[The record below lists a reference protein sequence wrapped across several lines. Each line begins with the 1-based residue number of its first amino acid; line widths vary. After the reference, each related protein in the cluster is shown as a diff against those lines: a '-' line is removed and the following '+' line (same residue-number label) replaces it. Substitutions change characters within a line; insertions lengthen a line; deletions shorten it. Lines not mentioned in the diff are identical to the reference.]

1 MSIEKARDFLAKVLP
16 FGDNDNDAYYN
27 IHWRS
32 QSQDGKY
39 YWGGRAAQTLDGL
52 VKSLSWAT
60 KQTDIKDVYVCMS
73 SQSTA
78 EERTS
83 KAGFK
88 YLNAVRSQ
96 SHVVS
101 LKSLYIDIDVKEG
114 GYADTKTAVLA
125 FRQFLDDTKLPKP
138 SAIVASGSGGIHV
151 HWALDRALPRLE
163 WQVLANALA
172 KATRD
177 MGLHCD
183 QQCTI
188 DSARILRIPGTWNAK
203 SDPPKPV
210 ELMLLGQEVSVD
222 TMKEALAKYI
232 EANPLPQL
240 TQRVNN
246 SDLTDGIGGEAKPVD
261 LNSVAK
267 SCGFIREAIETGGAR
282 YNNPLWFLTT
292 TIATFTDG
300 GREDAHRM
308 ASGHADYTPEKT
320 DELYDRVLKAREER
334 DIGWPKCEKIELSGC
349 NSCKTCPLLGN
360 KRSPLNYGFIAANDD
375 PPADILPDG
384 FFRNPEGYVFRRAVG
399 DDGTP
404 LAILISPYPMTD
416 AWLQDNPWVLHF
428 NTVVAGHRRKIELQ
442 LEIIQSRDG
451 FPKFLAAHGML
462 LKDKADKIL
471 KEFFVAWIQKLQQ
484 TKDAVVSSIPYGW
497 VTKPNNTIEGFTYG
511 GRVWTKDGDR
521 PAASADPV
529 LSSQY
534 APKGELK
541 NWLELSK
548 MTTDQQR
555 PALNALLASAFAG
568 PLVRFTGQPG
578 VLLSAY
584 SSESG
589 IGKTTTMRI
598 AQAVWG
604 HPYKGLQGLSDTML
618 SVLNKMGQL
627 RELPMFWDELKTEAD
642 TTKFVSLVFQLTGGK
657 ERSRMRSDL
666 THREVGD
673 WKTLLV
679 SASNDSLID
688 PMQRQVKSSTAGLY
702 RLFEFQVTR
711 GVKGRKQGA
720 AVDRAIAKLADNYG
734 QAGLLYA
741 QFLGSNAE
749 RIEKE
754 VAEFHDALQQE
765 LDNKEDERFWFAN
778 MTALLMGARYA
789 NECGLTE
796 IDLDELKQFFVDTL
810 NGMRKEI
817 ADTPSDMTNTMS
829 VSNIL
834 AQFLNAMRARH
845 TLFTNKIHV
854 GAGKPAVGSVQ
865 VKGDTSKLDGI
876 YVQVG
881 SDDGLMRISSTYLSR
896 WLSDHDYSIHAFRKA
911 LKEEFGMKVI
921 NGKMASGT
929 SFVGATEYIIE
940 LDMND
945 PRLKGFVE

>member
-1 MSIEKARDFLAKVLP
+1 MSVEKARDFLAKVLP
-16 FGDNDNDAYYN
+16 FNDNDNAYYN

-32 QSQDGKY
+32 LSENGKY
-39 YWGGRAAQTLDGL
+39 YWGGRAAQSLEGL

-60 KQTDIKDVYVCMS
+60 KQSDIKDVYVCMS

-78 EERTS
+78 EERVS
-83 KAGFK
+83 KAGYK

-125 FRQFLDDTKLPKP
+125 FRQFLDDTGLPKP

-151 HWALDRALPRLE
+151 HWALDHALPRHE
-163 WQVLANALA
+163 WQILANALA

-203 SDPPKPV
+203 SDPPRPV

-222 TMKEALAKYI
+222 TMKQALSKYV
-232 EANPLPQL
+232 ETPALPAL
-240 TQRVNN
+240 TSKVSN
-246 SDLTDGIGGEAKPVD
+246 DELTDGIGGEAKPVNLD
-261 LNSVAK
+261 SVAK
-267 SCGFIREAIETGGAR
+267 NCGFIREAIETGGAR

-292 TIATFTDG
+292 TIATFTDN

-320 DELYDRVLKAREER
+320 DELYDRALKAREER

-349 NSCKTCPLLGN
+349 NACKTCPLLGN
-360 KRSPLNYGFIAANDD
+360 KRSPLNYGFVAANDD

-404 LAILISPYPMTD
+404 MAILISPYPMTD

-428 NTVVAGHRRKIELQ
+428 NTVVAGHRRKIDLP
-442 LEIIQSRDG
+442 LEVIQTRDG

-471 KEFFVAWIQKLQQ
+471 KEFFVAWIQKLQH
-484 TKDAVVSSIPYGW
+484 TKDAVVSSIPFGW
-497 VTKPNNTIEGFTYG
+497 VNKPNGSIEGFTYG

-529 LSSQY
+529 FASQY
-534 APKGELK
+534 SPRGELSK
-541 NWLELSK
+541 WLELSK

-555 PALNALLASAFAG
+555 PALNAILAAAFAG

-578 VLLSAY
+578 LLMSAY
-584 SSESG
+584 SIESG

-604 HPYKGLQGLSDTML
+604 HPYKGLQGLTDTQL
-618 SVLNKMGQL
+618 SVMNKMGQL
-627 RELPMFWDELKTEAD
+627 RELPMFWDELKTESD
-642 TTKFVSLVFQLTGGK
+642 TNKFVNLVFQLSGGK
-657 ERSRMRSDL
+657 ERSRMKSDL
-666 THREVGD
+666 SHRETGD
-673 WKTLLV
+673 WWTVLV

-688 PMQRQVKSSTAGLY
+688 PMQRQTKSTTAGLY

-711 GVKGRKQGA
+711 GVKGRIEGA
-720 AVDRAIAKLADNYG
+720 HVDRALAKLADNFG
-734 QAGLLYA
+734 HAGLAYA

-749 RIEKE
+749 RIEQE
-754 VAEFHDALQQE
+754 VADFHDNLQRE
-765 LDNKEDERFWFAN
+765 FDNKSDERMWFAT
-778 MTALLMGARYA
+778 MTSVLMGAQYA
-789 NECGLTE
+789 NECGLTD
-796 IDLDELKQFFVDTL
+796 IDVDELKAFFVDVL
-810 NGMRKEI
+810 GKMRKEI
-817 ADTPSDMTNTMS
+817 ENTPTDMTNQQS
-829 VSNIL
+829 VMNIL
-834 AQFLNAMRARH
+834 AQFLNAMRTRH
-845 TLFTNKIHV
+845 TLFTNRIHV
-854 GAGKPAVGSVQ
+854 GQGKPPVGSIQ

-876 YVQVG
+876 YVQIG
-881 SDDGLMRISSTYLSR
+881 QDDGLMRINSTYFSR
-896 WLSDHDYSIHAFRKA
+896 WLTDHEYGVHAVRKA
-911 LKEEFGMKVI
+911 LLEDFGFKKI
-921 NGKMASGT
+921 NGRMAAGT
-929 SFVGATEYIIE
+929 SFAGVTTEYLIE